1 MMKNSKFKKVALA
14 LSLGL
19 GLSGAFSATANDPY
33 PDGNCTIYIEEC
45 KAGDFFACSLARKF
59 CDYRPIP

>member
-19 GLSGAFSATANDPY
+19 GLSGAFSATASDPY
-33 PDGNCTIYIEEC
+33 PDGNCTIYAQEC
-45 KAGDFFACSLARKF
+45 ANGEIWACALLRAF
-59 CDYRPIP
+59 C